1 MSFSGLKGHLR
12 ARHGDG
18 WARKENTGGDA
29 CFILLLLFTPQS
41 ALLISFHPNPC
52 SPELTRSGGIEVL
65 VTLLIFSPLLLGK
78 ILTPNQF
85 HSVVHQLVGVLTGF
99 E

>member
-1 MSFSGLKGHLR
+1 MGMDGLEKKIQEEMR
-12 ARHGDG
+12 V
-18 WARKENTGGDA
+18 
-29 CFILLLLFTPQS
+29 
-41 ALLISFHPNPC
+41 ALLISFRPHPC

-65 VTLLIFSPLLLGK
+65 SPPPPLLGK